1 MQINVIPTIR
11 AFDNRTVYA
20 WQLIDSRGRLRD
32 SGVQLTHD
40 AAKRAARRSKQDQ
53 GPDVL
58 LDKLECKP

>member
-20 WQLIDSRGRLRD
+20 WELIDSRGKLRD

-40 AAKRAARRSKQDQ
+40 AAERAARRSEQVQ
-53 GPDVL
+53 GPELL
-58 LDKLECKP
+58 LDRLECRH